1 MSTMRRSPGMGDGGF
16 HLRDAEGEHMSDLRE
31 VPGPSSIAMIEALLA
46 EFAVA
51 LPPYPAKRS
60 TPC

>member
-1 MSTMRRSPGMGDGGF
+1 MGDGGF

-51 LPPYPAKRS
+51 LPPYPGKRS